1 MNFTQVLVLI
11 IQGFIDLVLAIP
23 RLMLWL
29 FDLLQAESKAAEAR
43 PSLLKI
49 EQQLSEAGLLK
60 EFQSSLEGIADIER
74 EAAKVVESS
83 DIESISNNKELF
95 LEYASLKVAAPDF
108 PLDSFSIDFA
118 MFGKS
123 SDLLFMVISAIL
135 FLWIGGFF
143 FRPLW
148 RSSYK
153 GINTFNSTIGKLAA
167 WFGLFIAI
175 MQIMIIFLQQVFR
188 ANGFPFAI
196 FGVELLPGSEVLSM
210 PWFAT
215 ELMFFN
221 AVVIAFACAYTFVE
235 GGHVRVDLLY
245 GALGRRKKAFLDIL
259 GTLIFLLPSM
269 AALWWLSWH
278 LAINKIMTVTNFN
291 HLTSLMVGRDVLGR
305 IPGSSGF
312 KGWNWTVSTGETFT
326 GVPLYF
332 FLLLVLAALM
342 FLQGV
347 GFLLESTDRCISKE
361 MTDEEL
367 KSYDDD
373 KKAVGE

>member
-1 MNFTQVLVLI
+1 MSFSHFLI
-11 IQGFIDLVLAIP
+11 SIFNGFIDLFLALP
-23 RLMLWL
+23 RLMIWL
-29 FDLLQAESKAAEAR
+29 FQLIKAESKAAESR
-43 PSLLKI
+43 PQLLEFEK
-49 EQQLSEAGLLK
+49 ELSEEGLLK
-60 EFQSSLEGIADIER
+60 TFQSSLKGIANIQN
-74 EAAKVVESS
+74 EARNLVEQS
-83 DIESISNNKELF
+83 DLESIVNNEALF
-95 LEYASLKVAAPDF
+95 LKYVELKVAAPEF
-108 PLDSFSIDFA
+108 PLDPFSIDLA

-123 SDLLFMVISAIL
+123 SDLLFMVISAVL
-135 FLWIGGFF
+135 FFWIGGFF

-148 RSSYK
+148 RASYS
-153 GINTFNSTIGKLAA
+153 GINTFNSTLGKLAA

-196 FGVELLPGSEVLSM
+196 FGIEILPGSEVLSM

-245 GALGRRKKAFLDIL
+245 GALGRRKKAFLDIV

-269 AALWWLSWH
+269 GALWWLSWH

-291 HLTSLMVGRDVLGR
+291 HLTSLMVGRDVVGR
-305 IPGSSGF
+305 ISGASGF

-347 GFLLESTDRCISKE
+347 SFLLESTDRCISRDL
-361 MTDEEL
+361 TDQKPSESEYKNTEE
-367 KSYDDD
+367 
-373 KKAVGE
+373 

>member
-1 MNFTQVLVLI
+1 MSFSHFLI
-11 IQGFIDLVLAIP
+11 SVFNGFIDLFLALP
-23 RLMLWL
+23 RLIIWL
-29 FDLLQAESKAAEAR
+29 SQLLTAESKAAENR
-43 PSLLKI
+43 PQLLEFEK
-49 EQQLSEAGLLK
+49 ELSEEGLLK
-60 EFQSSLEGIADIER
+60 TFQSSLKGIANIQN
-74 EAAKVVESS
+74 EARNLVEQS
-83 DIESISNNKELF
+83 DLESIVNNEALF
-95 LEYASLKVAAPDF
+95 LKYVELKVAAPEF
-108 PLDSFSIDFA
+108 PLDPFSIDLA

-123 SDLLFMVISAIL
+123 SDLLFMVISAVL
-135 FLWIGGFF
+135 FFWIGGFF

-148 RSSYK
+148 RASYS
-153 GINTFNSTIGKLAA
+153 GINTFNSTLGKLAA

-196 FGVELLPGSEVLSM
+196 FGIEILPGSEVLSM

-245 GALGRRKKAFLDIL
+245 GALGRRKKAFLDIV

-269 AALWWLSWH
+269 GALWWLSWH

-291 HLTSLMVGRDVLGR
+291 HLTSLMVGRDVVGR
-305 IPGSSGF
+305 ISGASGF

-347 GFLLESTDRCISKE
+347 SFLLESTDRCISRDL
-361 MTDEEL
+361 TDQKPSESEYKNTEE
-367 KSYDDD
+367 
-373 KKAVGE
+373 

>member
-1 MNFTQVLVLI
+1 MSFSHFLI
-11 IQGFIDLVLAIP
+11 SIFNGFIDLFLALP
-23 RLMLWL
+23 RLMIWL
-29 FDLLQAESKAAEAR
+29 FQLLKAESKAAENR
-43 PSLLKI
+43 PQLLEFEK
-49 EQQLSEAGLLK
+49 ELSEEGLLK
-60 EFQSSLEGIADIER
+60 TFQSSLKGIANIQN
-74 EAAKVVESS
+74 EARNLVEQS
-83 DIESISNNKELF
+83 DLESIVNNEALF
-95 LEYASLKVAAPDF
+95 LKYVELKVAAPEF
-108 PLDSFSIDFA
+108 PLDPFSIDLA

-123 SDLLFMVISAIL
+123 SDLLFMVISAVL
-135 FLWIGGFF
+135 FFWIGGLF

-148 RSSYK
+148 RVSYSS
-153 GINTFNSTIGKLAA
+153 INTFNSTLGKLAA

-196 FGVELLPGSEVLSM
+196 FGIEILPGSEVLSM

-245 GALGRRKKAFLDIL
+245 GALGRRKKAFLDIV

-269 AALWWLSWH
+269 GALWWLSWH

-291 HLTSLMVGRDVLGR
+291 HLTSLMVGRDVVGR
-305 IPGSSGF
+305 ISGASGF

-347 GFLLESTDRCISKE
+347 SFLLESTDRCISRDL
-361 MTDEEL
+361 TDQKPSESEYKNTEE
-367 KSYDDD
+367 
-373 KKAVGE
+373 

>member
-1 MNFTQVLVLI
+1 MSFSHFLI
-11 IQGFIDLVLAIP
+11 SIFNGFIDLFLALP
-23 RLMLWL
+23 RLMIWL
-29 FDLLQAESKAAEAR
+29 FQLIKAESKAAENR
-43 PSLLKI
+43 PQLLEFEK
-49 EQQLSEAGLLK
+49 ELSEEGLLK
-60 EFQSSLEGIADIER
+60 TFQSSLKGIANIQN
-74 EAAKVVESS
+74 EARNLVEQS
-83 DIESISNNKELF
+83 DLESIVNNEALF
-95 LEYASLKVAAPDF
+95 LKYVELKVAAPEF
-108 PLDSFSIDFA
+108 PLDAFSIDLA

-123 SDLLFMVISAIL
+123 SDLLFMVISAVL
-135 FLWIGGFF
+135 FFWIGGFF

-148 RSSYK
+148 RASYS
-153 GINTFNSTIGKLAA
+153 GINTFNSTLGKLAA

-196 FGVELLPGSEVLSM
+196 FGIEILPGSEVLSM

-245 GALGRRKKAFLDIL
+245 GALGRRKKAFLDIV

-269 AALWWLSWH
+269 GALWWLSWH

-291 HLTSLMVGRDVLGR
+291 HLTSLMVGRDVVGR
-305 IPGSSGF
+305 ISGASGF

-347 GFLLESTDRCISKE
+347 SFLLESSDRCISRDL
-361 MTDEEL
+361 TDQKPSESEYKNTEE
-367 KSYDDD
+367 
-373 KKAVGE
+373 

>member
-1 MNFTQVLVLI
+1 MI
-11 IQGFIDLVLAIP
+11 
-23 RLMLWL
+23 WL
-29 FDLLQAESKAAEAR
+29 FQLIKAESKAAESR
-43 PSLLKI
+43 PQLLEFEK
-49 EQQLSEAGLLK
+49 ELSEEGLLK
-60 EFQSSLEGIADIER
+60 TFQSSLKGIANIQN
-74 EAAKVVESS
+74 EARNLVEQS
-83 DIESISNNKELF
+83 DLESIVNNEALF
-95 LEYASLKVAAPDF
+95 LKYVELKVAAPEF
-108 PLDSFSIDFA
+108 PLDPFSIDLA

-123 SDLLFMVISAIL
+123 SDLLFMVISAVL
-135 FLWIGGFF
+135 FFWIGGFF

-148 RSSYK
+148 RASYS
-153 GINTFNSTIGKLAA
+153 GINTFNSTLGKLAA

-196 FGVELLPGSEVLSM
+196 FGIEILPGSEVLSM

-245 GALGRRKKAFLDIL
+245 GALGRRKKAFLDIV

-269 AALWWLSWH
+269 GALWWLSWH

-291 HLTSLMVGRDVLGR
+291 HLTSLMVGRDVVGR
-305 IPGSSGF
+305 ISGASGF

-347 GFLLESTDRCISKE
+347 SFLLESTDRCISRDL
-361 MTDEEL
+361 TDQKPSESEYKNTEE
-367 KSYDDD
+367 
-373 KKAVGE
+373 